1 MKLTGFERITTKG
14 QDTDIRTLS
23 SSSLS
28 KLYTTLAKRL
38 NQRMLRLER
47 AGFTSETGGA
57 YSDYQRMLR
66 RFGYKKRIKEKV
78 TIRDKSADELVKID
92 RDMRAQVRMMQD
104 ILAEKTSTVP
114 GWNQII
120 RKRQEKLAD
129 YGISFKSTNEMRDFF
144 KSYEFE
150 LISLLYSSE
159 QAVEFVGKN
168 LREGS
173 TMQEI
178 LQKLEEF
185 RDRTDRDRSDDVAK
199 ALGFS
204 GEAEALKY
212 RYEEV

>member
-1 MKLTGFERITTKG
+1 MKLTGFERITTNG

-23 SSSLS
+23 TSSLS

-38 NQRMLRLER
+38 NQRMVRLER

-66 RFGYKKRIKEKV
+66 RFGYKKRIREKV
-78 TIRDKSADELVKID
+78 SIRNKSADELIKID

-120 RKRQEKLAD
+120 RKRQKKLSD
-129 YGISFKSTNEMRDFF
+129 YGIKFNSTNEMRDFF
-144 KSYEFE
+144 KSYAFE

-173 TMQEI
+173 VMQEI

-185 RDRTDRDRSDDVAK
+185 RYRTDRDRSDDVAK

-204 GEAEALKY
+204 GETEALKY
-212 RYEEV
+212 SYKR